1 MRKHART
8 GFARHLR
15 SALTE
20 AESHLWFNLRRRQLG
35 GFRFRRQHPVASF
48 IVDFVCLDAQLIV
61 ELDGSQHLDSSSD
74 RVRDEILGRAGFRI
88 IRFWNDDALT
98 GTDLVLAA
106 ILAALEAG
114 SARAPT

>member
-1 MRKHART
+1 MQEQDLRGICEAPLPRPNPIS
-8 GFARHLR
+8 GFICADVSSEGCDWMPH
-15 SALTE
+15 
-20 AESHLWFNLRRRQLG
+20 
-35 GFRFRRQHPVASF
+35 
-48 IVDFVCLDAQLIV
+48 FVCLDAQLIV

-98 GTDLVLAA
+98 RTDLVLAA

-114 SARAPT
+114 SVRAPT